1 VSSGRRSGA
10 RAGERAGGRRAA
22 GRRPGD
28 SGTRAA
34 IGDAARAQF
43 ADFGYHGATI
53 RGIAAAAEVDP
64 ALVHHYYGTKEA
76 LFAAAMRMP
85 VVPSEVLTAALS
97 NRPPDESGI
106 GAHLV
111 RTALTIWESAGVK
124 DTFLGLLRSAVTS
137 EQASVMLREFISDT
151 ILATVARA
159 TGLDEQWSPAE
170 AEFRASLV
178 ATQMLGLALTRL
190 VLGLPAVADAS
201 VDELAATVGPS
212 IDRYLTGDIGLPARP
227 SHRKRA
233 ARRAPAAQA
242 TPAARAAPAAR

>member
-1 VSSGRRSGA
+1 VSAGRGRR
-10 RAGERAGGRRAA
+10 RRAP
-22 GRRPGD
+22 GRRPGE

-64 ALVHHYYGTKEA
+64 ALIHHYYGTKEA
-76 LFAAAMRMP
+76 LFADAMRLP
-85 VVPSEVLTAALS
+85 VVPSQMLATAVA
-97 NRPPDESGI
+97 NRPEDSGL

-111 RTALTIWESAGVK
+111 RTALTLWESVGVK

-151 ILATVARA
+151 ILTTVAKA
-159 TGLDEQWSPAE
+159 TGLDRQWSPAE

-190 VLGLPAVADAS
+190 VLGLPGLTDVS
-201 VDELAATVGPS
+201 VDELATAVGPS
-212 IDRYLTGDIGLPARP
+212 VDRYLTGDIGLPARQQSGRP
-227 SHRKRA
+227 
-233 ARRAPAAQA
+233 
-242 TPAARAAPAAR
+242 